1 VAAHLNKCSFCKKP
15 SEFYLFDLKEGRWSS
30 NISRGKTSAV
40 CRNCGNEKASFDCR
54 FLQCGYLSPTKRT
67 KYMSISSSPYRDTFI
82 HEGIV
87 VIPFDEVLGGSL
99 SFISTVDKIIK
110 DKNLDNINNLHPL
123 SDSVDPVK
131 GIKLQLP
138 CLQWVNIWGIRIV

>member
-1 VAAHLNKCSFCKKP
+1 
-15 SEFYLFDLKEGRWSS
+15 
-30 NISRGKTSAV
+30 
-40 CRNCGNEKASFDCR
+40 
-54 FLQCGYLSPTKRT
+54 
-67 KYMSISSSPYRDTFI
+67 MSISSSPYRDTFI